1 MTVSKKKDY
10 EMLYTRMQRQEIARA
25 AERELARRKLIEFTK
40 YTNPLYDENWHHV
53 SYAAKLDAFAAGKIK
68 KLMVFMPPQHG
79 KSELCS
85 RRLPA
90 KMLGDNPDLRIA
102 LVSYNHDFASKFNRD
117 VQRIIDSQGY
127 MDIYPETRLNTA
139 NIRTVVGTW
148 LRNSDEFEVVGRLGG
163 LVTVG
168 IGGGLTGRALDVL
181 IIDDPYKDPKD
192 AWSPTV
198 RRSIQDWY
206 DTVAT
211 TRLHN
216 DSRQLVTLT
225 RWHQE
230 DLAGTILRR
239 EPDEWEVVKYQA
251 IKEGNPTADDP
262 RQEGEALWPERHS
275 LERLLSAKKSNP
287 HVFVSLY
294 QQDPKPAEGLLFPAE
309 SLNYFEM
316 KDIQGITPDGVIA
329 VADVADT
336 GSDYYCMLIAYL
348 FGYDIYVVDVI
359 YTQAQAEVTEPLT
372 LGALNTWRV
381 QRFRIESNAG
391 GRLYAKS
398 IQEKTNGYTVIEAVP
413 SSANKE
419 TRILT
424 ASGQVKQRV
433 HFRQDYVHGSDYE
446 KFYDHFTGY
455 TILGPNEHDDAP
467 DTVTML
473 ITAVEE
479 NMVDWSLTY

>member
-1 MTVSKKKDY
+1 MNDLARVFPKGRLTASR
-10 EMLYTRMQRQEIARA
+10 MLL
-25 AERELARRKLIEFTK
+25 ERELARRSLINFTQ
-40 YTNPLYDENWHHV
+40 YTNPLYIAGWHHI
-53 SYAAKLDAFAAGKIK
+53 SYASKLDAFARGEIK

-90 KMLGDNPDLRIA
+90 KMFGDNPDIRIG

-117 VQRIIDSQGY
+117 VQRIIDSREYSALYQG
-127 MDIYPETRLNTA
+127 TKLNTA

-148 LRNSDEFEVVGRLGG
+148 LRNSDEFEIVGRHGSLI
-163 LVTVG
+163 TTG

-216 DSRQLVTLT
+216 ASRQLITLT
-225 RWHQE
+225 RWHQD
-230 DLAGTILRR
+230 DLAGVLLRR
-239 EPDEWEVVKYQA
+239 EPEEWTVVKYRA
-251 IKEGNPTADDP
+251 IKVGEPTAEDP
-262 RQEGEALWPERHS
+262 RQDGEALWPERHS
-275 LERLLSAKKSNP
+275 LERLLLAKRNNP
-287 HVFVSLY
+287 HVFESLY
-294 QQDPKPAEGLLFPAE
+294 QQDPRPAEGLLFPAE
-309 SLNYFEM
+309 GLQYFSL
-316 KDIQGITPDGVIA
+316 DDLRDRTPDGIIA

-348 FGYDIYVVDVI
+348 YGLDIYVVDVI
-359 YTQAQAEVTEPLT
+359 YTQEQAEITEPLT
-372 LGALNTWRV
+372 LGALDNWRV

-398 IQEKTNGYTVIEAVP
+398 IREKAEGYISIEAVP

-424 ASGQVKQRV
+424 ASGQVKQKM
-433 HFRQDYVHGSDYE
+433 HFRQDYAHGSHYE
-446 KFYDHFTGY
+446 NFMRDMTNY
-455 TILGPNEHDDAP
+455 TIKGPNEHDDAP
-467 DTVTML
+467 DAATML
-473 ITAVEE
+473 ITMAADGLVS
-479 NMVDWSLTY
+479 WSLDFDD